1 MLMSVVLAC
10 ALVPAVPAQAQPTAA
25 DAADASAA
33 ETAADGGA
41 DGADAPAAAVP
52 DVESPLVVA
61 DEQTVATVA
70 EAAPSSTAG
79 SYDTAI
85 ADANRYQLVIVV
97 RFAGDTTGD
106 GDTGLNA
113 VDPSVLQ
120 LTGRRLVERL
130 NGFTDSPFLEP
141 TQIGRASCR
150 ERVCQYV

>member
-25 DAADASAA
+25 DASAA
-33 ETAADGGA
+33 ETAADEGA
-41 DGADAPAAAVP
+41 DGVDGVDGADAPAATVP

-70 EAAPSSTAG
+70 EAVPSSTAG

-141 TQIGRASCR
+141 TLYS
-150 ERVCQYV
+150 